1 MIPAGL
7 DPDGPKRL
15 LERPGVATCLAALAA
30 EGEETRLVGGCVRDA
45 LLGRDAADIDFAT
58 THPPAGTLT
67 LAKTAGLKAVPTG
80 FEHGTVTLV
89 VDGAPFEV
97 TTLREDIETDGRHA
111 VVRFG
116 RDFARDAERR
126 DFTIN
131 ALSLGADG
139 HLHDPGDGLRDL
151 AEGRVRFI
159 GDPATRIREDALRS
173 LRFFRFDARFGRGA
187 PDRPALDAIVAARAS
202 LDRLSRERIRAELLK
217 LLLAER
223 AVPAVAVM
231 SETGLLARLLGGVI
245 DLGRLARA
253 SADPASPAIARL
265 AALAVQ
271 TVEDAERLREVLRLS
286 KAEHTHLVAYA
297 KALAALRG
305 QAQIEAQAMRGL
317 AATYGPDMVA
327 EVLRAIEGEPRPRVE
342 AEALAVLSG
351 LVAARDTPVL
361 PLGGADLVAR
371 GVPAGRAIGR
381 GLAAARALWL
391 SEGCPMDE
399 AARERLIAHALTAA
413 ERDD

>member
-1 MIPAGL
+1 MPAGL
-7 DPDGPKRL
+7 DADGPKRL
-15 LERPGVATCLAALAA
+15 LDRPGVATCLAALKA

-45 LLGRDAADIDFAT
+45 LLGQDAADIDFAT
-58 THPPAGTLT
+58 THPPAGTMAR
-67 LAKTAGLKAVPTG
+67 AKAAGLKAVPTG

-139 HLHDPGDGLRDL
+139 HLHDPGGGLRDL
-151 AEGRVRFI
+151 AEGRLRFI

-173 LRFFRFDARFGRGA
+173 LRFFRFHARFGRGE
-187 PDRPALDAIVAARAS
+187 PDRPALDVIIAARAS
-202 LDRLSRERIRAELLK
+202 LDRLSHERVRAELLK
-217 LLLAER
+217 LLLAPR

-231 SETGLLARLLGGVI
+231 SETGLLSRLLGGVV

-253 SADPASPAIARL
+253 SADLASPAIARL
-265 AALAVQ
+265 AALSVQ
-271 TVEDAERLREVLRLS
+271 TVEDAERLRETLRLS
-286 KAEHTHLVAYA
+286 KAEHAHLAAYA
-297 KALAALRG
+297 TALATLRDR
-305 QAQIEAQAMRGL
+305 AEIAVRDIRGL
-317 AATYGPDMVA
+317 AATLRSEIVA

-342 AEALAVLSG
+342 AEALAKLAD
-351 LVAARDTPVL
+351 LVASRERPAL

-371 GVPAGRAIGR
+371 GVAPGPAVGR

-391 SEGCPMDE
+391 SEGCPTGE
-399 AARERLIAHALTAA
+399 AERERLIAHALGAA
-413 ERDD
+413 GRGQD